1 LGYGAEGN
9 TEGEDQLIKWHADEL
24 FQKMARDRDKAEAG
38 KEAALKASNE
48 ETKI

>member
-24 FQKMARDRDKAEAG
+24 FQKMARDRDKAEAA
-38 KEAALKASNE
+38 KEAAVKASSE
-48 ETKI
+48 ENKV

>member
-24 FQKMARDRDKAEAG
+24 FQKMARDRDKAEAA
-38 KEAALKASNE
+38 KEAALKTSNE